1 MNHLRQTARLRNRY
15 FVMRHG
21 HSLANQQGII
31 VSRPATGCREY
42 GLSDLGRRQVAASL
56 AAGRELD
63 ADTLIVSSDFRRALE
78 TAQIAYRTLACKMPL
93 CIDERLRER
102 DFGELESASDQ
113 NYPRVW
119 SEDARDPDGE
129 ALGVESANRVM
140 RRTSAL
146 VIDLESRYR
155 DASLLLVSHGDALQL
170 LQAAFC
176 KQDASQHRSLR
187 HLETAEIRPLVL
199 A

>member
-1 MNHLRQTARLRNRY
+1 
-15 FVMRHG
+15 MRHG
-21 HSLANQQGII
+21 HSLANQQGVII
-31 VSRPATGCREY
+31 SHPARGCREY
-42 GLSDLGRRQVAASL
+42 GLSDLGRRQVVESL
-56 AAGRELD
+56 ADDRELD
-63 ADTLIVSSDFRRALE
+63 ADTLIISSDFRRALE
-78 TAQIAYRTLACKMPL
+78 SAQIAHRTLACKMPL
-93 CIDERLRER
+93 TTDERLRER
-102 DFGELESASDQ
+102 NFGELEAASDTS
-113 NYPRVW
+113 YAEVW
-119 SEDARDPDGE
+119 REDARDPDSE
-129 ALGVESANRVM
+129 LHGVESANRVM

-187 HLETAEIRPLVL
+187 HLETAEIRPLML